1 MFQKVDYRLSNKEKC
16 YLLAKFRIGQTTG
29 RKLNAEVVAREMR
42 LPRGA
47 NCLRLFQSS
56 GFLIASQ
63 TVSYF
68 SRVNAAASVA
78 GKREASQMFH
88 LGMKRIK

>member
-1 MFQKVDYRLSNKEKC
+1 MFQKVDYRLSDKEKC

-42 LPRGA
+42 LARGA

-56 GFLIASQ
+56 GFLTDSQ
-63 TVSYF
+63 IVSYF
-68 SRVNAAASVA
+68 SRVHTAAVGSWEA
-78 GKREASQMFH
+78 GSKPDVPLRNEED
-88 LGMKRIK
+88 